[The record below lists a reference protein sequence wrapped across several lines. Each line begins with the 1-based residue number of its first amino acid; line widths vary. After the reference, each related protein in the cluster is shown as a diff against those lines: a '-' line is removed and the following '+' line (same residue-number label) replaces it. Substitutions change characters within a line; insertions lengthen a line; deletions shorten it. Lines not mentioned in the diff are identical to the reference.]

1 MIRALAE
8 FAPALLPVAL
18 YAALVLA
25 ARYGLIPGIVRLARA
40 DRGFSAD
47 APWGWLAALTIATL
61 LVLVLVLVTTSGEK
75 PGGVYEPAHMEGGR
89 LVPGE
94 IRRQ

>member
-18 YAALVLA
+18 YTALVLA
-25 ARYGLIPGIVRLARA
+25 ARYGLVPGIVRLTRA
-40 DRGFSAD
+40 DRGFSVD

-61 LVLVLVLVTTSGEK
+61 LACVLVLVTTAGEK
-75 PGGVYEPAHMEGGR
+75 PGGVYAPAHMEGGR

-94 IRRQ
+94 IRRP

>member
-1 MIRALAE
+1 MIRVLAE
-8 FAPALLPVAL
+8 FAPALLPIAL

-25 ARYGLIPGIVRLARA
+25 ARYGLAPGIVRLTRA

-47 APWGWLAALTIATL
+47 APWGWLVGFTIATL
-61 LVLVLVLVTTSGEK
+61 FVVVLLLATSSGER
-75 PGGVYEPAHMEGGR
+75 PGGVYEPARIEGGR

-94 IRRQ
+94 IRRP